1 MAEARRLVPESTVLM
16 GNINP
21 SDPMCIGTP
30 DQVRSCVQDVI
41 HKTRAGLIL
50 SSGCAWRQHK
60 AGEHG
65 RAGGVRQAVRHPGAA
80 GGAAKISLACPWG
93 QRPEEKK
100 SYHDPYAEK
109 RLPHRPDQRE
119 GGPAVVHPHGGRHR
133 VPVAGGSEILGGP
146 GAQPFPADRPVHQQ
160 HLHPPRQGVQDG
172 HTRFIKDTVL
182 APAECGDS
190 RLVLACE
197 DTEET
202 RAIYPFRF
210 RYAIAYTLEHQ
221 TLHIT
226 VTVDNRDSQTMYFS
240 VGGHPGF
247 NLPLEEGLAYD
258 DYCLQFPAGAT
269 AKRAECTPGDC
280 IMLDQITDYPLV
292 HDRIPLSHE
301 LFAQRVLI
309 LTDMPGRSP

>member
-1 MAEARRLVPESTVLM
+1 MIHTLKSDYLTVQ
-16 GNINP
+16 INEKGAQLW
-21 SDPMCIGTP
+21 SIRTEDGTEYLWQGDPKYWEDRALNLFPQIGLCTNN
-30 DQVRSCVQDVI
+30 
-41 HKTRAGLIL
+41 TYTL
-50 SSGCAWRQHK
+50 
-60 AGEHG
+60 HG
-65 RAGGVRQAVRHPGAA
+65 REY
-80 GGAAKISLACPWG
+80 KMDI
-93 QRPEEKK
+93 
-100 SYHDPYAEK
+100 
-109 RLPHRPDQRE
+109 
-119 GGPAVVHPHGGRHR
+119 HG
-133 VPVAGGSEILGGP
+133 
-146 GAQPFPADRPVHQQ
+146 
-160 HLHPPRQGVQDG
+160 
-172 HTRFIKDTVL
+172 FIKDTVL

-221 TLHIT
+221 TLDIT

-280 IMLDQITDYPLV
+280 IMLDRITDYPLV

-309 LTDMPGRSP
+309 LTDMPRQVTLMSDKGHKQVTVTYPDMKYLGVWKCLGTQAPYVCIEPWTGVSARRGVVEAYESHPDMIHLAPGGHYENDWSIQIV